1 MTAHATYETDDV
13 DVAVALDS
21 LLANVGRATQP
32 GMVPGPVLA
41 TWAGGLARHPRTTAR
56 RTLGLAAELGKIVAG
71 ASDAAP
77 SSRDRRF
84 ADPAWSGNPL
94 LRRTV
99 QAYLAIAERAL
110 QLVDDAQ
117 LDERTEQRVRLLVE
131 NLVEA
136 MAPSNSPFLN
146 PTALKA
152 TIDTGGGNVLRGL
165 RALVKDLSSRPRVP
179 SMVDNSGFEVGRN
192 LGATEGAVVFR
203 TPVLELIQYAPT
215 TKRVHEIPVLLVPP
229 TINKFYVLDLAPGR
243 STIEYLVAQG
253 QQVFA
258 ISWRN
263 PTARHSDWGLD
274 TYISGVIE
282 ALDAVSEIAQVDR
295 VGVYAACS
303 GGIITSMTAAH
314 LAATGRGDRI
324 ASLTLAVTVLDQA
337 RAGTA
342 SALVDRKRADSA
354 IALSRRAGY
363 LDGSLLAEVFA
374 WLRPNDL
381 IWNYWVNNYLLGKQ
395 PPAFDILSW
404 NADTT
409 RMPAKLHE
417 DFLELALA
425 NKLAT
430 AGDATALGVPV
441 DLSQVTADAYL
452 VGGETDHLTPWQS
465 CYKTTS
471 MLGGK
476 SEFVLSTSGHIAA
489 LVNPPSNTKSSFR
502 HSTNTSAGAREFAA
516 TAEMHQGSWWP
527 HYAAWLSARS
537 GERVTAPSELGRG
550 RFQSL
555 AAAPGTYV
563 FDK

>member
-1 MTAHATYETDDV
+1 MTTTAAYETDDR

-21 LLANVGRATQP
+21 LLASVGRVAQP
-32 GMVPGPVLA
+32 GVIPGPVLA
-41 TWAGGLARHPRTTAR
+41 TWAGALARHPRTTAR
-56 RTLGLAAELGKIVAG
+56 RTLALAAEIGKIVAG

-99 QAYLAIAERAL
+99 QAYLALAEKAL

-136 MAPSNSPFLN
+136 LAPSNSPFLN
-146 PTALKA
+146 PSALKE
-152 TIDTGGGNVLRGL
+152 TIDTGGGNVVRGL
-165 RALVKDLSSRPRVP
+165 KALLKDLSSRPRVP

-192 LGATEGAVVFR
+192 LGASTGAVVFR
-203 TPVLELIQYAPT
+203 TPVLELIQYTPT
-215 TKRVHEIPVLLVPP
+215 TKKVHEIPLLLVPP

-243 STIEYLVAQG
+243 STVEYLVEQG

-263 PTARHSDWGLD
+263 PTARHEDWGLD

-282 ALDAVSEIAQVDR
+282 ALDAVCEIAKVDR
-295 VGVYAACS
+295 AGVYAACS
-303 GGIITSMTAAH
+303 GGIISSMAAAH
-314 LAATGRGDRI
+314 LAGTGRGDRL

-337 RAGTA
+337 KAGTA
-342 SALVDRKRADSA
+342 SALVDRKRADAA
-354 IALSRRAGY
+354 IALSKRAGY

-381 IWNYWVNNYLLGKQ
+381 IWNYWVNNYLLGKK

-417 DFLELALA
+417 DFLELGLA
-425 NKLAT
+425 NKLTT
-430 AGDATALGVPV
+430 AGEATALGVPV
-441 DLSQVTADAYL
+441 DLSQVTVDAYL
-452 VGGETDHLTPWQS
+452 IGGETDHLTPWQS
-465 CYKTTS
+465 CYKTTA

-476 SEFVLSTSGHIAA
+476 TEFVLSTSGHIAA

-502 HSTNTSAGAREFAA
+502 HSTHTPASAREFAA
-516 TAEMHQGSWWP
+516 TAETHQGSWWS
-527 HYAAWLSARS
+527 HYAQWLGARS
-537 GERVTAPSELGRG
+537 GDLVAAPTELGRG
-550 RFQSL
+550 RFQPV

>member
-1 MTAHATYETDDV
+1 MTTAAAYETDDR

-21 LLANVGRATQP
+21 LLASVGRVARP
-32 GMVPGPVLA
+32 GVVPGPVLA
-41 TWAGGLARHPRTTAR
+41 TWVGALARHPRTTAR
-56 RTLGLAAELGKIVAG
+56 RTLELAGEIGKIVAG

-94 LRRTV
+94 LRRSV
-99 QAYLAIAERAL
+99 QAYLALSEKAM
-110 QLVDDAQ
+110 QLVEDAQ

-131 NLVEA
+131 NLVDA
-136 MAPSNSPFLN
+136 LAPSNSPLLN
-146 PTALKA
+146 PSALKE
-152 TIDTGGGNVLRGL
+152 TIDTGGANVVRGVK
-165 RALVKDLSSRPRVP
+165 AFVKDLSSRPRVP
-179 SMVDNSGFEVGRN
+179 AMVDNSAFEVGRN
-192 LGATEGAVVFR
+192 LAASSGAVVLR

-215 TKRVHEIPVLLVPP
+215 TKKVHEIPLLLVPP

-243 STIEYLVAQG
+243 STVEYLVEQG

-263 PTARHSDWGLD
+263 PTARHADWGLD
-274 TYISGVIE
+274 TYIHAVLE
-282 ALDAVSEIAQVDR
+282 ALDAVCEIAKVDR
-295 VGVYAACS
+295 AALYGACS
-303 GGIITSMTAAH
+303 GGIISSMAAAN
-314 LAATGRGDRI
+314 LAGTGRTDRL

-342 SALVDRKRADSA
+342 SALVDRTRADAA
-354 IALSRRAGY
+354 IALSKRAGY

-381 IWNYWVNNYLLGKQ
+381 IWNYWVNNYLLGKK

-417 DFLELALA
+417 DFLELGLA
-425 NKLAT
+425 NKLT
-430 AGDATALGVPV
+430 APGEATALGVPV
-441 DLSQVTADAYL
+441 DLSQVTVDAYL
-452 VGGETDHLTPWQS
+452 IGGETDHLTPWQS
-465 CYKTTS
+465 CYKTTA

-476 SEFVLSTSGHIAA
+476 TEFVLSTGGHIAA
-489 LVNPPSNTKSSFR
+489 LVNPPSNTRSSFR
-502 HSTNTSAGAREFAA
+502 HSAHTPVSAPEFAA
-516 TAEMHQGSWWP
+516 TAETHQGSWWS
-527 HYAAWLSARS
+527 HYAGWLGSRS
-537 GERVTAPSELGRG
+537 GELVAAPTDLGRG
-550 RFQSL
+550 RFQPV